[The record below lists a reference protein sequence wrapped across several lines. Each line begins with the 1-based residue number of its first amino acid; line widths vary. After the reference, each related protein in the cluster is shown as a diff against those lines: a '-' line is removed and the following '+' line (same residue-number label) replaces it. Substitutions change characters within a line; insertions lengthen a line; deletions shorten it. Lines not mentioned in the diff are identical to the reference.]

1 MNLKSD
7 PSSAHRPASGVEPMK
22 TEGETIL
29 RTHLY
34 YCSAVR
40 SLPLLDPQ
48 RYCTEPLTEFTV
60 ALQKRDG
67 AVERDELSMAS
78 VMTDDQRVQFK
89 LNIKAEFKR
98 VVTTDL
104 LQSVFNGLD
113 AEVPRL
119 LEVDKAASVSGK
131 KAPLKGFLDTN
142 EKRRTSAL
150 LGLPHYLSEEPASVR
165 MCDAYGETLD
175 VAMRGMQVGLL
186 IGYEVQLD
194 KHTPKTSSLFR
205 TKGGAVGQ
213 RIRSQMLELIQDPS
227 ASVEESR
234 EVVLRRLMESMVER
248 REELISDHH
257 SRDEAEVHAK
267 LSRCPMKM

>member
-1 MNLKSD
+1 MDWGHDNLHKVFQVHD
-7 PSSAHRPASGVEPMK
+7 QQPTWLIV
-22 TEGETIL
+22 

-48 RYCTEPLTEFTV
+48 RYCTEPV
-60 ALQKRDG
+60 C
-67 AVERDELSMAS
+67 
-78 VMTDDQRVQFK
+78 
-89 LNIKAEFKR
+89 
-98 VVTTDL
+98 
-104 LQSVFNGLD
+104 
-113 AEVPRL
+113 PRL
-119 LEVDKAASVSGK
+119 RQSSRESSPQTFSSLFLMGLMLRSQDCWRWTKQHRFLGK
-131 KAPLKGFLDTN
+131 KAALKGFLDTN

-150 LGLPHYLSEEPASVR
+150 LGLPHYLSEEPASIK

-205 TKGGAVGQ
+205 TKRGAVGQ

-227 ASVEESR
+227 ASVEERR

-257 SRDEAEVHAK
+257 ICVWVKAAFLSFSSQSHLEVKSRDEAEVHAK